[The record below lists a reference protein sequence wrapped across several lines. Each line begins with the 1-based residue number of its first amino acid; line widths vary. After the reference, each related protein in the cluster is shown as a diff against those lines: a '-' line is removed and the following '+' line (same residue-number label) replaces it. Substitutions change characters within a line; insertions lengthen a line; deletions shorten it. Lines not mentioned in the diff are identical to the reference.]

1 MKTSSNRSLL
11 IFGCVAAVG
20 VVLLLFVF
28 DEGNDA
34 NVKQNSLVATQIP
47 ARPVARSIDTNVQS
61 ETMADASTIDDTV
74 IDDLGQIQ
82 LCQGYDSCQC
92 STCTGGGAQ
101 VAYASPVVHGGGFVE
116 QAGGGGFGNRRGYAE
131 NGDVRAMLGVN
142 QHTRGRFGVEPM
154 WRDSQFV
161 PWESRSYGEYI
172 GPYRTPHVPEYR
184 LRVADELEFVYV
196 LSRQQS
202 QNAYEINV
210 GDELQILSSAD
221 DTLNQPPS
229 GNQFGGL
236 EVLSD
241 GSISL
246 QLIGQVRAAG
256 KTVDA
261 LQEELNDRYSE
272 YVKKPAIVVQVVTA
286 NTPMRDLIIAVS
298 AVAGTG
304 GQVRTA
310 EVLADG
316 TISLPLIGP
325 VPALGLSL
333 NEIQQEVE
341 ARYRLKGLGGIT
353 VTPTLT
359 ERAPRFIYVVG
370 EVEMGDRFELTGPT
384 TAMQAIALAGGF
396 EQGGNLRQVIVFR
409 RDANWNLV
417 ATRLDLAGALFGRRP
432 HPSDEIWLRDGDIV
446 LVPKR
451 PIQRLSETVDLYL
464 TQTLYS
470 IFPQEV
476 VFDFNQ

>member
-1 MKTSSNRSLL
+1 MKTSSKKSLL

-20 VVLLLFVF
+20 VLLLLFVF
-28 DEGNDA
+28 DDA
-34 NVKQNSLVATQIP
+34 SNTSAKRNSFAATQIP
-47 ARPVARSIDTNVQS
+47 AKPVGHGVDTNAFG
-61 ETMADASTIDDTV
+61 ENMTATSTIDDTV
-74 IDDLGQIQ
+74 IEGPGQIQ

-92 STCTGGGAQ
+92 SACTGGGAH
-101 VAYASPVVHGGGFVE
+101 VGYASPMVDGGFVQ
-116 QAGGGGFGNRRGYAE
+116 QAGGQVDRRGYAE
-131 NGDVRAMLGVN
+131 TGDVRAFLGVDQN
-142 QHTRGRFGVEPM
+142 TYGRSGAEPQ

-161 PWESRSYGEYI
+161 PWESRAYGEYI
-172 GPYRTPHVPEYR
+172 GPYRKPHLTEYR
-184 LRVADELEFVYV
+184 LRVADQLEFVYV
-196 LSRQQS
+196 LSRRQS

-261 LQEELNDRYSE
+261 LQKELNDRYSE
-272 YVKKPAIVVQVVTA
+272 FVKKPAIVVQVVTA

-304 GQVRTA
+304 GQVRSA

-316 TISLPLIGP
+316 TISLPLIGT
-325 VPALGLSL
+325 VPAIGLSL

-341 ARYRLKGLGGIT
+341 ARYRLKDLGGIT
-353 VTPTLT
+353 VTPTLIT
-359 ERAPRFIYVVG
+359 RAPRFVYVVG
-370 EVEMGDRFELTGPT
+370 EVTLGDRFELTGPT

-396 EQGGNLRQVIVFR
+396 TQGGNLRQVVVFR

-432 HPSDEIWLRDGDIV
+432 QPSDEIWLRDGDIV
-446 LVPKR
+446 LVPKK
-451 PIQRLSETVDLYL
+451 PIQRLSEAVDLYL

-470 IFPQEV
+470 IYPREV
-476 VFDFNQ
+476 IFDFNQF